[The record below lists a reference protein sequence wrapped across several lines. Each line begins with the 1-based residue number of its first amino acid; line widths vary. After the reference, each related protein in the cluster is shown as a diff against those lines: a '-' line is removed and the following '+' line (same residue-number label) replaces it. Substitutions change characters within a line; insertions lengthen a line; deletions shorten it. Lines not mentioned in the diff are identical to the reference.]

1 MDNLINTLFPPKCL
15 FCEEVGDIFCEN
27 CISTCN
33 VVPTQYCV
41 VCDYP
46 SKYGFTHEKCLKT
59 GFKPIN
65 LTCIYIYEEKV
76 RDCIRKSKYSQKEFM
91 ALKRLSFDGVNIAY
105 EWGLDYEEYTIVPIP
120 ISKSR
125 EKQRGFNQ
133 VDVIARSF
141 SIRFKLKVD
150 NSILIRVKDTKT
162 QHGLSRRGRFSNVSG
177 SFKVEKDLSGKK
189 ILLLDDIC
197 TTGATF
203 LESSKALYGAGA
215 AEVRCFGLSKKL
227 MELV

>member
-1 MDNLINTLFPPKCL
+1 
-15 FCEEVGDIFCEN
+15 
-27 CISTCN
+27 
-33 VVPTQYCV
+33 
-41 VCDYP
+41 
-46 SKYGFTHEKCLKT
+46 
-59 GFKPIN
+59 
-65 LTCIYIYEEKV
+65 V

-91 ALKRLSFDGVNIAY
+91 TLKRLSFDGVNIAY
-105 EWGLDYEEYTIVPIP
+105 EWGLDCEGYILVPVP
-120 ISKSR
+120 ISKNR

-141 SIRFKLKVD
+141 SLKFKLKID

-162 QHGLSRRGRFSNVSG
+162 QHALSRRGRFNNVRG
-177 SFKVEKDLSGKK
+177 SFEVEKDLSGKK

-215 AEVRCFGLSKKL
+215 SEVRCFALSKKL
-227 MELV
+227 RELV